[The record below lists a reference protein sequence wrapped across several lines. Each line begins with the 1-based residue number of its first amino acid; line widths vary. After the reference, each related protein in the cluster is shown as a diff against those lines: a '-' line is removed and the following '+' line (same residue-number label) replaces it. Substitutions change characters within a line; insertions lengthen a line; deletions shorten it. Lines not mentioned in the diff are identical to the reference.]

1 MNKERVLWHVWVAS
15 RATFVPASNEAQPHP
30 VNAEPKPLET
40 VNNASPNN
48 RSHII
53 TPPER
58 DTGAPARLPLHHA
71 TASQHTTPHGH
82 IRASVRACP
91 RATVNKNNHKSRVEG
106 TFALYLKQGMHA
118 SAANATVRLIYYLGG
133 QTNGGPTEP
142 KQKLNRYMRLGPGW
156 MDWMRRPSRWVAG
169 SLLQFLHA
177 MTLSGSQCRGNTT
190 MEDDDANSS
199 ETPSPTS
206 TSTSRSE
213 YAGSVIRCACK
224 SDTEAI
230 VEVEATSFPQVY
242 HDAASLVDSRRREL
256 EGGYPC
262 YKILAAS
269 SEFSKQSAVHG
280 FVIFESYLRSFREY
294 RDSKTGEGIALPAN
308 RPQDTKPAYSILMA
322 AIRVDPEL
330 LEEEFLFS
338 DAAQQWT
345 TDEAEEVD
353 AVELT
358 ALRER
363 EQRTTMPFYEDKL
376 GFKKRAYFFW
386 GRRGS
391 AIPRIFHVMQYPA
404 HE

>member
-1 MNKERVLWHVWVAS
+1 
-15 RATFVPASNEAQPHP
+15 
-30 VNAEPKPLET
+30 
-40 VNNASPNN
+40 
-48 RSHII
+48 
-53 TPPER
+53 
-58 DTGAPARLPLHHA
+58 
-71 TASQHTTPHGH
+71 
-82 IRASVRACP
+82 
-91 RATVNKNNHKSRVEG
+91 
-106 TFALYLKQGMHA
+106 
-118 SAANATVRLIYYLGG
+118 
-133 QTNGGPTEP
+133 
-142 KQKLNRYMRLGPGW
+142 
-156 MDWMRRPSRWVAG
+156 
-169 SLLQFLHA
+169 
-177 MTLSGSQCRGNTT
+177 

-308 RPQDTKPAYSILMA
+308 RPQDTEPAYSILMA

-330 LEEEFLFS
+330 LEEEFLFVSEICIHPHVRERGNGTRLMRHMVEMADVLAVKIIVLVEGSVS